1 MRADTAAQRV
11 PPALPVLSPAALPR
25 RWRLARQAAR
35 GLVVAGVLLP
45 LGAALG
51 LALQE
56 AASVAAWQ
64 ALRDDVQTGPALR
77 LSLVSALGSTALST
91 ALALGLLTALWDR
104 PAGARW
110 LARLPAMLA
119 VPHAAFAIGL
129 ALLLAPSGW
138 IARLLAPLAGWEAPP
153 DWRSV
158 NDPAAWSLTLALALK
173 ELPFLAWTLAAW
185 LARPEVGPRLRAQIA
200 LGRSLG
206 LSASQVWWRA
216 LWPAW
221 SRAMLWPVGAVLAYG
236 LTGVDMALILGPG
249 SPPTL
254 AVLAWQ
260 ALMDAD
266 PARNAQGA
274 AAAVLLA
281 GVLGAVVAGAG
292 LVRRLTRPMRRRWQI
307 RGIGMPSPSPVPNRP
322 RVTGVTVAG
331 VLAGALS
338 ALWLAAGA
346 ALALASVSG
355 VWRFPA
361 LWPSGW
367 TLQPWHQ
374 VAEALPTLGLTL
386 AVGLGAA
393 LLAVLLVLLWLAA
406 TPPHWDRP
414 AAGVLALP
422 VLVPPLLL
430 SAGLYRLALALRMDG
445 QALALVAAH
454 ALMAL
459 PYVAVG
465 LMPAWR
471 QADPRPA
478 QLALALGLSRAAV
491 AWRVRRPMLARPL
504 AAALAVGFAVSVA
517 QYLPTLFLGAGR
529 LTTVGTEAVT
539 LAAGGQRA
547 TAAAFAALQAL
558 LPLLAFALAAR
569 VGRGDGG
576 GAGRA

>member
-1 MRADTAAQRV
+1 MSTGAA
-11 PPALPVLSPAALPR
+11 APVLSPAVLPW
-25 RWRLARQAAR
+25 RWRLAQQTTR
-35 GLVVAGVLLP
+35 GLVAAGVLLP

-64 ALRDDVQTGPALR
+64 ALRDDVQTAPALR

-110 LARLPAMLA
+110 LTRLPAMLA

-158 NDPAAWSLTLALALK
+158 SDPAAWSLTLALAFK

-221 SRAMLWPVGAVLAYG
+221 SRALLWPVGAVLAYG
-236 LTGVDMALILGPG
+236 LTVVDMALILGPG

-274 AAAVLLA
+274 AAALLLA

-292 LVRRLTRPMRRRWQI
+292 LLLRLTRPLRRRWQT
-307 RGIGMPSPSPVPNRP
+307 RGIGGMPSPSPVPNRP
-322 RVTGVTVAG
+322 RVSGVTVARM
-331 VLAGALS
+331 LAGALS
-338 ALWLAAGA
+338 ALWGA
-346 ALALASVSG
+346 VGMALALASVTG

-386 AVGLGAA
+386 AVGLAAA

-406 TPPHWDRP
+406 TPPHWDRS
-414 AAGVLALP
+414 AAVVLALP

-430 SAGLYRLALALRMDG
+430 SAGLYRLALAWQLDG
-445 QALALVAAH
+445 HVAALVAAH

-471 QADPRPA
+471 QADPRPV
-478 QLALALGLSRAAV
+478 QLALALGRSRAAV
-491 AWRVRRPMLARPL
+491 AWQVRRPMLARPL

-529 LTTVGTEAVT
+529 LTTVSTEAVT

-547 TAAAFAALQAL
+547 TAAAFAVLQAL

-569 VGRGDGG
+569 VGRGGVG
-576 GAGRA
+576 TGAST